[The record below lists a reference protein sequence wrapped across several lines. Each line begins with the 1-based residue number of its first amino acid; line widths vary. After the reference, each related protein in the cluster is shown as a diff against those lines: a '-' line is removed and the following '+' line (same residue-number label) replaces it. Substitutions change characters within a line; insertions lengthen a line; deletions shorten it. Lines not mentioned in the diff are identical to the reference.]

1 MSETVQWQSTRLGP
15 RRAAKAEGWGSF
27 LRFLG
32 LVVLGVLA
40 FRSFVYAP
48 FTIPSESMLPLL
60 ENGDYL
66 VAAKWP
72 YGYSRHSLPYDL
84 PLIPG
89 RIFAHDPQRGDVV
102 IFEHPVDRTDYIKR
116 AIGLPGDIVALRGG
130 QVILNGKPV
139 ARRRIADFL
148 IRVSP
153 NTQCAW
159 GARDETLP
167 DGKRVCRYMRYRET
181 LPSGRSY
188 DTLDFGFT
196 PQDDFGPVKV
206 PAGHIFVLGDNRD
219 NSADSRFA
227 AAPGG
232 GVGMVPTELLV
243 GRASRVLWSTDGSA
257 SWYKPWTWFSAARW
271 PHIGENL

>member
-1 MSETVQWQSTRLGP
+1 MSDPQPLQSAELGRIP
-15 RRAAKAEGWGSF
+15 GEKTESWGSF
-27 LRFLG
+27 FRFLA
-32 LVVLGVLA
+32 LVVVAVLA
-40 FRSFVYAP
+40 FRSFVFAP

-72 YGYSRHSLPYDL
+72 YGYSRHSLPHDA

-89 RIFAHDPQRGDVV
+89 RIFAHDPKRGDVV
-102 IFEHPVDRTDYIKR
+102 IFEHPVDQTDYIKR
-116 AIGLPGDIVALRGG
+116 AIGLPGDIIALRGG
-130 QVILNGKPV
+130 QVILNGQPLPRK
-139 ARRRIADFL
+139 RIGDFL
-148 IRVSP
+148 IPVSP

-159 GARDETLP
+159 GAKDETLP
-167 DGKRVCRYMRYRET
+167 NGRQVCRYMRYRET

-188 DTLDFGFT
+188 DTLDFGYT

-219 NSADSRFA
+219 NSADSRFP

-232 GVGMVPTELLV
+232 GVGMVPTSLLV
-243 GRASRVLWSTDGSA
+243 GRASKVLWSTDGSA
-257 SWYKPWTWFSAARW
+257 SWFKPWTWFSAARW
-271 PHIGENL
+271 SHIGENL